1 MYKIISSTI
10 LTVVLLSS
18 AAAMAADESPAAM
31 ATGGSHHILAHLER
45 SKGPAGLPSHWDK
58 RIPLPAGATVK
69 EVKPPVKAAQ
79 AVEFSAPGDYD
90 KTVAFYKEAL
100 PKAGFELGPEVK
112 VPARKVYSL
121 NFTRA
126 GVQDTLSIFPDK
138 SDPSKLAMRI
148 IYTPEKGW
156 ARTKLAKWEDRA
168 RVLPKWWRHRE
179 QEKREEKANRPSSDD
194 DSTANPASQ

>member
-1 MYKIISSTI
+1 MHKIISSTF

-18 AAAMAADESPAAM
+18 AAAIAA
-31 ATGGSHHILAHLER
+31 
-45 SKGPAGLPSHWDK
+45 KGPAGLPSHWDK
-58 RIPLPAGATVK
+58 RIPLPAGATVR

-79 AVEFSAPGDYD
+79 AVEFSVPGDYD
-90 KTVAFYKEAL
+90 KTVAFYKDAL

-138 SDPSKLAMRI
+138 TDSSKLAMRI
-148 IYTPEKGW
+148 VYTPEKGW

-168 RVLPKWWRHRE
+168 RLLPKWWRHRE
-179 QEKREEKANRPSSDD
+179 QEKRDEKANLRSSGS
-194 DSTANPASQ
+194 DSTAKSPSP